1 MAGDIERYAVN
12 LDDELNST
20 ALYYALAD
28 VEKDSRVAEVYR
40 RLAKTEQKHAD
51 VWADKIREAGGAVP
65 AFKLAW
71 RTRTL
76 IWFAHRFGPQV
87 ILPTIA
93 SNEQTHSRAY
103 AADGDAGTMPADEQS
118 HARMLQQIS
127 QTSTGGMEG
136 GAIAKLEGRHRTMG
150 GNALR
155 AAVLGA
161 SDGLLSNMSLV
172 MGVVGAEVGSRNIL
186 LTGLAGLLAG
196 AFSMALGEWLSVQSS
211 RELFEK
217 QIRLE
222 KEEIEMAPEEE
233 IEELSLIYQS
243 RGVTETT
250 AHQLATQILDN
261 RESAIETLA
270 REELGVDPAELGG
283 SAWEA
288 ALASFLMFAIGA
300 IIPVIPHI
308 FLDGTIAVIISLIF
322 SAVGLFIIGAFITLF
337 TGRSVLYSGMRQVI
351 FGLIA
356 AAITFAIGRLV
367 GVSIGG

>member
-1 MAGDIERYAVN
+1 MAGEIERYAMN

-20 ALYYALAD
+20 ALYNALAN
-28 VEKDSRVAEVYR
+28 VEKDSRIAEVYK

-51 VWADKIREAGGAVP
+51 VWANKIREAGGTIP
-65 AFKLAW
+65 RFKPSW
-71 RTRTL
+71 RTLAL
-76 IWFAHRFGPQV
+76 IWLAHRFGPQV
-87 ILPTIA
+87 ILPTITA
-93 SNEQTHSRAY
+93 NEENHSRDY
-103 AADGDAGTMPADEQS
+103 AAVGDAGTMPADEQS

-136 GAIAKLEGRHRTMG
+136 GAIAKLEGRHRTPG

-172 MGVVGAEVGSRNIL
+172 MGVVGADVGGRNIL
-186 LTGLAGLLAG
+186 LTGLAGMMAG

-243 RGVTETT
+243 RGVTEIT
-250 AHQLATQILDN
+250 AHQLASQIMNN

-288 ALASFLMFAIGA
+288 ALASFLMFASGA
-300 IIPVIPHI
+300 IIPVIPFT
-308 FLDGTIAVIISLIF
+308 FLSGMTAVIVSLIF
-322 SAVGLFIIGAFITLF
+322 SAIGLFIIGAFITLF
-337 TGRSVLYSGMRQVI
+337 TGRSVLYSGMRQVV

-367 GVSIGG
+367 SVSLGG

>member
-1 MAGDIERYAVN
+1 
-12 LDDELNST
+12 
-20 ALYYALAD
+20 
-28 VEKDSRVAEVYR
+28 
-40 RLAKTEQKHAD
+40 
-51 VWADKIREAGGAVP
+51 
-65 AFKLAW
+65 
-71 RTRTL
+71 
-76 IWFAHRFGPQV
+76 
-87 ILPTIA
+87 LPTIA
-93 SNEQTHSRAY
+93 AAEQNHSRDY
-103 AADGDAGTMPADEQS
+103 ASHGDAGTMPADEQS

-127 QTSTGGMEG
+127 KTSPDGMQG
-136 GAIAKLEGRHRTMG
+136 GAIARLEGRHRTPG

-186 LTGLAGLLAG
+186 LTGFAGLLAG

-233 IEELSLIYQS
+233 IEELALIYQA
-243 RGVTETT
+243 RGVEKNT
-250 AHQLATQILDN
+250 AHQMATQIIGNRKSALD
-261 RESAIETLA
+261 TLA
-270 REELGVDPAELGG
+270 REELGVDPSDLGG

-288 ALASFLMFAIGA
+288 AIASFLMFAIGA

-308 FLDGTIAVIISLIF
+308 FLDGTIATIVSLIF

-337 TGRSVLYSGMRQVI
+337 TGRSIIYSGMRQVL

-367 GVSIGG
+367 GVNLGG